1 MFILFNFYRKGRDYG
16 FDFNDNKNSKVG
28 VLRSYI
34 KREEINR
41 KLSKK

>member
-1 MFILFNFYRKGRDYG
+1 MFILINLYRKERDDG
-16 FDFNDNKNSKVG
+16 FDLNDNKNSKVG